1 MNRISHFRFSRSQ
14 RSGIFFLAVCIVTLQ
29 AVLWSGVL
37 DRPAD
42 EDPSSDPLAE
52 RVNAYVDSL
61 KRAENNKV
69 YTPNPFNPNYMSDHK
84 GYRFGMTP
92 EEIDRLFAF
101 RAKGGFVNNAEE
113 FQQVTG
119 VHDTVLNKMSL
130 FFDFPRFPVRA
141 DKGGVAVVKEDLNL
155 ATASSLIKVYGIGPV
170 LAERIVAY
178 RNRLGGFH
186 VPDQVDEVYGVNE
199 DVLSELWRHFKLD
212 DPMPFEKL
220 NINTAG
226 LHELAALP
234 YVSRSLASKI
244 VAYRSVHQRLD
255 SLEELTKFHNLSEK
269 DLARIQ
275 LYLRVE

>member
-14 RSGIFFLAVCIVTLQ
+14 RSGIFFLVVCIVVLQ
-29 AVLWSGVL
+29 GVLWSGLL
-37 DRPAD
+37 DRPEA
-42 EDPSSDPLAE
+42 EDPSSDPIAE

-61 KRAENNKV
+61 KSVENNKV
-69 YTPNPFNPNYMSDHK
+69 YAPLPFNPNYMSDHK

-101 RAKGGFVNNAEE
+101 RAKGRFVTDAGE
-113 FQQVTG
+113 FQRVTG
-119 VHDTVLNKMSL
+119 VHDSVLNKMSP
-130 FFDFPRFPVRA
+130 FFNFPRFPGRSVRETS
-141 DKGGVAVVKEDLNL
+141 GIVKEDLNF
-155 ATASSLIKVYGIGPV
+155 ATASSLVRVYGIGPV

-178 RNRLGGFH
+178 RNRLGGFQ
-186 VPDQVDEVYGVNE
+186 VADQLEEVYGVNE

-212 DPMPFEKL
+212 DPEPFIKL
-220 NINTAG
+220 DINTAG
-226 LHELAALP
+226 LNELAEVP

-269 DLARIQ
+269 DLARIK